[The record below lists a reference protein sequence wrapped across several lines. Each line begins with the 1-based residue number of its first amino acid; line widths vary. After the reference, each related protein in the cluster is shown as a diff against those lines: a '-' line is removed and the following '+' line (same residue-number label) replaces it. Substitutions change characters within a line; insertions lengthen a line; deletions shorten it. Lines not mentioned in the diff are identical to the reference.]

1 MARKEPLSR
10 MRIVAAA
17 IERADR
23 EGLAA
28 LSMRTVASDL
38 GVVPMALYR
47 HVKDKDDLVSAMI
60 DTVVE
65 AYPAPAQGDWR
76 EVLTSRALAAREA
89 IGQHPW
95 LRSAV
100 ENATSKS
107 LTVLT
112 YLDSATGDL
121 LRAGMSAD
129 LAHYAMHAIGPRI
142 WGYSPEGFDGPV
154 VGAESTGELPPEER
168 EALAE
173 RFPSVAAVVADST
186 ARHGGC
192 DPTSEFAF
200 TLDLLLDGV
209 ARLHESGWASSPQR
223 APLVTHRYGSSGGRR
238 AIALHGLTE
247 AGTCWPD
254 LIGQY
259 PHWDIAA
266 PDLRGHGESP
276 RFTEDELSAT
286 PQVMLADVVELLD
299 AQAEPVVLFGHSL
312 GGLLAL
318 RAALARPDR
327 VAALILEDPA
337 KPHDG
342 PMGEFVEQNERFLDS
357 LATDAQRASE
367 IERMARETGWSREE
381 IEEWAQSKPLVDRR
395 YIREGLAMGD
405 GPWEE
410 AFESLRVPTLLV
422 LQPHAEMAPGEL
434 ANPSVTRVV
443 IDHAG
448 HCVRRDQPH
457 AFFAAVDG
465 FLESIA

>member
-112 YLDSATGDL
+112 YLDAATGDL

-342 PMGEFVEQNERFLDS
+342 PMGEFVEQN
-357 LATDAQRASE
+357 
-367 IERMARETGWSREE
+367 
-381 IEEWAQSKPLVDRR
+381 
-395 YIREGLAMGD
+395 
-405 GPWEE
+405 
-410 AFESLRVPTLLV
+410 
-422 LQPHAEMAPGEL
+422 
-434 ANPSVTRVV
+434 
-443 IDHAG
+443 
-448 HCVRRDQPH
+448 
-457 AFFAAVDG
+457 
-465 FLESIA
+465 